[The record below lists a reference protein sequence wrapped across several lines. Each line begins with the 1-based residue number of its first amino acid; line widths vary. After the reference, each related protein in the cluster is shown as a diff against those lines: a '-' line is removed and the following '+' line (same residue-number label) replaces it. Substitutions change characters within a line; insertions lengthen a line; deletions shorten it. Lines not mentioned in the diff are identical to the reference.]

1 MSYREACKAVAKWIA
16 DARCENARDND
27 EDVTTWD
34 NDSEEVIML
43 YLKDMAAD
51 IGKLVPAE
59 IATILDEMSNEEEA

>member
-43 YLKDMAAD
+43 YLKEMAFD

-59 IATILDEMSNEEEA
+59 IAAMIDEDEPEDE